1 MVDIVIPTPCSWST
15 LVYPSLFQYVDM
27 ALHALRAMNR
37 TYIGNNCINVRF
49 AHRDKDKGI
58 SSNPSNNIYV
68 CNLPKTYGE
77 AEVYSLFSPFGAIS
91 SLIVLEDRKTGIML
105 LYLSI

>member
-1 MVDIVIPTPCSWST
+1 
-15 LVYPSLFQYVDM
+15 M